1 MTAVKSLAVL
11 VLASVV
17 LATHALIF
25 KDCGKVHL
33 FIFYINLVNN
43 HLILVTT
50 GSVYGKVRSVAV
62 SGCET
67 SNTCILKSGSSANFT
82 VVFTSCKFFKPN
94 LYLIS

>member
-33 FIFYINLVNN
+33 FIS
-43 HLILVTT
+43 ILSLPIT
-50 GSVYGKVRSVAV
+50 
-62 SGCET
+62 
-67 SNTCILKSGSSANFT
+67 I
-82 VVFTSCKFFKPN
+82 
-94 LYLIS
+94 